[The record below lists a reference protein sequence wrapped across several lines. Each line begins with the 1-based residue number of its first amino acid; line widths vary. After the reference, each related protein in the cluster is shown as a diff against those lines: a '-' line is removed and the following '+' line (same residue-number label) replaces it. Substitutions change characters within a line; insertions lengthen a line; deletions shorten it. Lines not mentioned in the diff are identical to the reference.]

1 MIGSIHFDRRV
12 CVSYYYAKQVDD
24 ESHDLVELR
33 SALVQ
38 VGDAHDAAR
47 AKRVD
52 LAYGPHLAEHVA
64 QPLRVEEEQVAQR
77 QVVGK

>member
-1 MIGSIHFDRRV
+1 M
-12 CVSYYYAKQVDD
+12 
-24 ESHDLVELR
+24 
-33 SALVQ
+33 Q

-52 LAYGPHLAEHVA
+52 LAYGHDLGEHVA

-77 QVVGK
+77 HVVVVHQYAVLVQELRRLEDLVVVAEADNARR